1 MIENLFVSLPQ
12 IKNWNL
18 FINILKFTIMSDK
31 KFEQTELDEEQLDVV
46 SGGTSHPNLGDNVSA
61 GRTTIF

>member
-1 MIENLFVSLPQ
+1 
-12 IKNWNL
+12 
-18 FINILKFTIMSDK
+18 MSDK